1 MAKSWLWCLSLL
13 ALTHRGHCQAV
24 APARPA
30 DQCGSRRYQDSLVT
44 KYIARGAHQ
53 YSYNDPRWTQYCD
66 SLLAVCPSVAYAY
79 QQKAVPLIKDGKYAA
94 AFALENRA
102 AALDPRA
109 WLAYRGFLKCIFTK
123 DYEGAIL
130 DFQQVARLKP
140 GSREM
145 DHTYPFFEGLCN
157 LELGNYQRAEANFKE
172 DIRQQKGPGGQQ
184 DVHFNTL
191 FYTGVVY
198 LQMKRYAPASAYLT
212 QCLKAYPQHPEAN
225 YYLGLTYQAQGNKAT
240 ARRYFLAAQKAL
252 ASGYRLNED
261 NIYYANYPRQIT
273 DYEIRRALRGL

>member
-1 MAKSWLWCLSLL
+1 
-13 ALTHRGHCQAV
+13 
-24 APARPA
+24 
-30 DQCGSRRYQDSLVT
+30 
-44 KYIARGAHQ
+44 
-53 YSYNDPRWTQYCD
+53 
-66 SLLAVCPSVAYAY
+66 VAYAY
-79 QQKAVPLIKDGKYAA
+79 QQKAVPLIKDAKYAE

-102 AALDPRA
+102 AELDPQA

-123 DYEGAIL
+123 DYEGAIS

-172 DIRQQKGPGGQQ
+172 EIRQQKGPGGQQ
-184 DVHFNTL
+184 VVHFNTL
-191 FYTGVVY
+191 FYVGVLY
-198 LQMKRYAPASAYLT
+198 LEMKNYAQAQRYLA

-225 YYLGLTYQAQGNKAT
+225 YYLGLTEQAKGNQEA
-240 ARRYFLAAQKAL
+240 ARRYLLAAQKAL

-273 DYEIRRALRGL
+273 DYEISQALR